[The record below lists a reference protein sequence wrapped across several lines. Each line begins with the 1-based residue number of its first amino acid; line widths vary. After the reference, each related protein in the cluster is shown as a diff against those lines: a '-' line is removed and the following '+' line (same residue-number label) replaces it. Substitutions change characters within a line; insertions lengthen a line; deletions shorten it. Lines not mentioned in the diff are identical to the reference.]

1 MAYST
6 DLIRNVAI
14 AGHGGTGK
22 TTLLEHLLFQ
32 GGAIAKPETVESGKT
47 VSDYGEDEIA
57 RKISVHASLTHVAIR
72 DTKINFIDCPGSSDF
87 VGEVI
92 LAFRACESALL
103 VVDGRSG
110 VQIETIKLWRNL
122 EARSQPRAIFVSR
135 LDEERS
141 SFSAALDDIKDKF
154 KITPVAITAP
164 IGEAGELKGVLDI
177 LNCKA
182 YMAPASHDQKETAIA
197 VSGDL
202 EALLAEYRAKLYEA
216 AAEGDDELMEKYLGE
231 GELSQEETMKGL
243 KEAFSEGRIV
253 PAFAGSSARNIGSAA
268 LLDFILAS
276 APSPLTALTSHHE
289 IVLDGDKEIETAI
302 DPSKPASAFVVKTQI
317 DQFSG
322 RLSFVKVMAGTLAP
336 DLEVVNTRDGRKEK
350 LSKLYTAQGKKLEEA
365 GSLAA
370 GDIGIIS
377 KSATLKTND
386 TVSAAEKALPFKHLK
401 LPTPVHMLAIA
412 ASNKKEED
420 KLNESLVKCAEE
432 DLTFQVNF
440 NAETKETVIA
450 GMGELQINMILEKI
464 KNATK
469 IVAETRVPRVAY
481 RETITK
487 KASAEYTH
495 KKQTGG
501 HGQYARV
508 VFDVEPLERGKGYEF
523 ENKLFGQ
530 SVSRGFIP
538 GIEKGIHQAMEN
550 GVVAGYPVVDVKT
563 AITDGKEHPVDSS
576 EMAFKIASRGAFR
589 ESTKNANPVLL
600 EPIMNLHVYAEEKN
614 LGDVMSD
621 LSGRRGRISGQNP
634 IGGGIVQIVAQVPQ
648 AELLR
653 YAIDLRSL
661 TAGTGSFEVD
671 FDHYAPITGKIADDI
686 IKAAAAFRIHE
697 DEEE

>member
-57 RKISVHASLTHVAIR
+57 RKISVHASLTHVSVKNN
-72 DTKINFIDCPGSSDF
+72 KINFIDTPGSSDF

-92 LAFRACESALL
+92 LALRACESALVL
-103 VVDGRSG
+103 VDGRSG

-122 EARSQPRAIFVSR
+122 ESRSRPRAIFVSR
-135 LDEERS
+135 LDEERA
-141 SFSAALDDIKDKF
+141 SFEKSLEDIHEKF
-154 KITPVAITAP
+154 KISPVAITIP
-164 IGEAGELKGVLDI
+164 IGEAAGLKGVIDV
-177 LNCKA
+177 LNQVA
-182 YMAPASHDQKETAIA
+182 YMAPASHDQKES
-197 VSGDL
+197 SGPVPADL
-202 EALLAEYRAKLYEA
+202 AGTLAEYRAKLFEA

-231 GELSQEETMKGL
+231 GELSQEETLKGL
-243 KEAFSEGRIV
+243 MEAFAEGRIV
-253 PAFAGSSARNIGSAA
+253 PAFAGSGAKNVGTSA
-268 LLDFILAS
+268 LLDFIAVI
-276 APSPLTALTSHHE
+276 APSPLKAKPHKATDFEHK
-289 IVLDGDKEIETAI
+289 DIEVAV
-302 DPSKPASAFVVKTQI
+302 DPSRPASAFIIKTQI

-322 RLSFVKVMAGTLAP
+322 RLSYTKVITGALAP
-336 DLEVVNTRDGRKEK
+336 DMEVTNVRDSRKEK
-350 LSKLYTAQGKKLEEA
+350 LGKLYTAQGKKLEEA
-365 GSLAA
+365 GTLAA
-370 GDIGIIS
+370 GDIGVIM
-377 KSATLKTND
+377 KAADLKTND
-386 TVSAAEKALPFKHLK
+386 TISVMDKPFAYAKLM
-401 LPTPVHMLAIA
+401 LPTPVHMLAISA
-412 ASNKKEED
+412 ANKKEED
-420 KLNESLVKCAEE
+420 KLNESLFKAAEE
-432 DLTFQVNF
+432 DLTFQVRF

-450 GMGELQINMILEKI
+450 GMGELQINMVLDKI
-464 KNATK
+464 KNGVK
-469 IVAETRVPRVAY
+469 IAAETRVPRVAY

-487 KASAEYTH
+487 KSGAEYTH

-508 VFDVEPLERGKGYEF
+508 VFEVEPLERGTGYQF

-530 SVSRGFIP
+530 SVSKGFIP

-563 AITDGKEHPVDSS
+563 SITDGKEHPVDSS

-589 ESTKNANPVLL
+589 EASKTATPVLL
-600 EPIMNLHVYAEEKN
+600 EPVMNLRVFVEEKN

-634 IGGGIVQIVAQVPQ
+634 MGGGIVEIDAQVPQ

-653 YAIDLRSL
+653 YAIDLRSM
-661 TAGTGSFEVD
+661 TSGTGSFEVD
-671 FDHYAPITGKIADDI
+671 FDHYAPITGKIADDVV
-686 IKAAAAFRIHE
+686 KAAAAFRTQ
-697 DEEE
+697 EEEEE

>member
-22 TTLLEHLLFQ
+22 TSLLEHMLFQ
-32 GGAIAKPETVESGKT
+32 GGAIGKPETIESGKT

-57 RKISVHASLTHVAIR
+57 RKISVHASLSHVTVKNA
-72 DTKINFIDCPGSSDF
+72 KLNFIDTPGSSDF
-87 VGEVI
+87 VGEVT

-103 VVDGRSG
+103 LVDGKSG

-122 EARSQPRAIFVSR
+122 EGRGQPRAIFVSR
-135 LDEERS
+135 LDEERA
-141 SFSAALDDIKDKF
+141 SFSRALEDVHEKF
-154 KITPVAITAP
+154 KVAPVAITIP
-164 IGEAGELKGVLDI
+164 MGEDGGLKGVVDI
-177 LNCKA
+177 LNQVA
-182 YMAPASHDQKETAIA
+182 YAAPAGHDQKEAPGPVPDDMAAT
-197 VSGDL
+197 V
-202 EALLAEYRAKLYEA
+202 AEYRGKLFEA

-231 GELSQEETMKGL
+231 GELTQEETLKGL
-243 KEAFSEGRIV
+243 KEAFAAGRIV
-253 PAFAGSSARNIGSAA
+253 PAFAGCGIRNIGTAA
-268 LLDFILAS
+268 LLDFIATV
-276 APSPLTALTSHHE
+276 APSPLEAKPEKATDFEH
-289 IVLDGDKEIETAI
+289 KEVEVAI
-302 DPSKPASAFVVKTQI
+302 DPTKPASAFIVKTQI

-322 RLSFVKVMAGTLAP
+322 RLSYTKVITGTLAP
-336 DLEVVNTRDGRKEK
+336 DMEVVNVRDSRKEK
-350 LSKLYTAQGKKLEEA
+350 LGKLYTAQGKKLEEA

-370 GDIGIIS
+370 GDIGIIV
-377 KSATLKTND
+377 KAADFKTND
-386 TVSAAEKALPFKHLK
+386 TISAQDRPCAYAKLK
-401 LPTPVHMLAIA
+401 LPTPVHMLAISA
-412 ASNKKEED
+412 TNKKEED
-420 KLNESLVKCAEE
+420 KLNENLLKAAEE
-432 DLTFQVNF
+432 DLTFQVHF
-440 NAETKETVIA
+440 NAETKETVIQ
-450 GMGELQINMILEKI
+450 GMGELQINMILDKI
-464 KNATK
+464 KNGPK

-487 KASAEYTH
+487 KSGAEYTH

-508 VFDVEPLERGKGYEF
+508 VFEVEPLERGTGYQF

-530 SVSRGFIP
+530 SVSKGFIP
-538 GIEKGIHQAMEN
+538 GIEKGIHQAMEM

-589 ESTKNANPVLL
+589 EATKNANPVLL
-600 EPIMNLHVYAEEKN
+600 EPIMNLRVYAEEKN

-634 IGGGIVQIVAQVPQ
+634 IGGGIVEIDAQVPQ

-671 FDHYAPITGKIADDI
+671 FDHYAPITGKIAEDV
-686 IKAAAAFRIHE
+686 IKAAAAFRVH
-697 DEEE
+697 EEEEE